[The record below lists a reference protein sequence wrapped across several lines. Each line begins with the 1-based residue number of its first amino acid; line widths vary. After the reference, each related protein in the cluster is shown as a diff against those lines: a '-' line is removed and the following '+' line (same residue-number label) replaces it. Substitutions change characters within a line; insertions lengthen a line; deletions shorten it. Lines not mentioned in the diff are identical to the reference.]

1 MRRGVPR
8 EFLFLWCGKILLD
21 NLWSS
26 LSVRIERVCA
36 KKNSEW
42 ECYYCIFK
50 WMLHAITFLASDW
63 TPLVFLFWLS
73 QDVLGVDCHH
83 RNNCSV
89 DYKGNCITILPSH
102 HIFLAD
108 DNKFIL
114 VLPLSSSFLWSD
126 QEVKFYLPLGCIC
139 KKHIHYCWRLLKLER
154 IYRIWL

>member
-1 MRRGVPR
+1 MCQESFFFCDVAKYY
-8 EFLFLWCGKILLD
+8 WTICGRPCPWEL
-21 NLWSS
+21 N
-26 LSVRIERVCA
+26 VFVQ

-139 KKHIHYCWRLLKLER
+139 EKT
-154 IYRIWL
+154 